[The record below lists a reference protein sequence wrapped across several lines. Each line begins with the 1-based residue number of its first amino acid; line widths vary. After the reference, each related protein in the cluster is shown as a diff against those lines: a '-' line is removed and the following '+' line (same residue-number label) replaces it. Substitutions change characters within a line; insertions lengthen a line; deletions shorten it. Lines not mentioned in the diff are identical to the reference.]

1 MRMQGIDILA
11 VQAHIKKLAE
21 LGQTPDGGTSRLSY
35 SEAWQQAQDFVSGL
49 MQAAGMTVE
58 RDAFGNLI
66 GTCRGQNQS
75 LPYLMTGSHLDTV
88 PEGGSLDGALGIIGA
103 IECIRSWRV
112 NGFKPLRTV
121 KIVATVEE
129 EGTLFGV
136 GCLGSRVMAGE
147 MPLEKLV
154 QLKDR
159 SGKTLQQ
166 YLSAQ
171 QLDIAAAGAARIATE
186 DIHAFLELHVEQG
199 SELDISGQPW
209 AVVTDIVGID
219 RLWITLQGHA
229 NHAGTTRMD
238 RRKDALVAA
247 GRLVQEIYQ
256 NALDSQGLYVS
267 TAGTCCVAPG
277 AVNVIP
283 GQVELAVET
292 RASQDAVMERVYQN
306 IISLLQGIE
315 KQYGVK
321 GAITRRSTTPA
332 VSLAPTMIKEFEK
345 AAHKLDMAVCK
356 MPSWAGHDAK
366 IMAGITSCGMLF
378 VPSRNGISH
387 SREEDTR
394 WTDVEKGLQVFCE
407 TMQCIASGR

>member
-1 MRMQGIDILA
+1 MQGIDILA
-11 VQAHIKKLAE
+11 VQAHIEKLAE
-21 LGQTPDGGTSRLSY
+21 IGKTPNGGTSRLSY
-35 SEAWQQAQDFVSGL
+35 SEAWQQAQVFVSGL
-49 MQAAGMTVE
+49 MQDAGMKVE

-103 IECIRSWRV
+103 IECIRNWRV
-112 NGFKPLRTV
+112 KGYKPLRTV
-121 KIVATVEE
+121 KVVATVEE

-147 MPLEKLV
+147 MPLEKLKE
-154 QLKDR
+154 LKDR

-171 QLDIAAAGAARIATE
+171 YLDIAAADEARIASK

-199 SELDISGQPW
+199 SELDISGQAW

-238 RRKDALVAA
+238 RRRDALVAA
-247 GRLVQEIYQ
+247 GRLIQEIYQ
-256 NALDSQGLYVS
+256 NALASQGRYVS
-267 TAGTCCVAPG
+267 TAGTCSVVPG

-321 GAITRRSTTPA
+321 AAITKRSTTPA
-332 VSLAPTMIKEFEK
+332 VRLAPDMIKQFEK
-345 AAHKLDMAVCK
+345 AANKLDMAVCK

-366 IMAGITSCGMLF
+366 IMAGITPCGMLF

-394 WTDVEKGLQVFCE
+394 WPDVEKGLQVFCE
-407 TMQCIASGR
+407 TMQCIASGH